1 MFQYVKLKNVVII
14 GAFIAFMI
22 GSAIITVSPFNKV
35 FAAPV
40 ELPKA
45 SMLHNGGISDLKPTL
60 TLKDKVI
67 NKIEVPEDE
76 HEFEFNSLIYAVNRG
91 DKLSFDFEEEPA
103 QVDAFLIDYE
113 TDYTTLWALEK
124 TETGEYTANTPS
136 PGLYNLDVHAIYP
149 NGEYV
154 SYSKLI
160 KVVDNDLN
168 LLSLTPETSQC
179 TNELALDKL
188 TAIGNPATS
197 ILNKV
202 INQPL
207 IKELSFGIIEELNVQ
222 LPDVKNVC
230 GIQLGL
236 KNAQNDINFFAV
248 QSSNDGSQYSDP
260 LVFANTGFS
269 GELPEIYKYPSTIEA
284 KFLKIIPLGSTLEN
298 GLGITDFKLFG
309 H

>member
-1 MFQYVKLKNVVII
+1 MFQYVKVKNVVII
-14 GAFIAFMI
+14 GAFITFMI
-22 GSAIITVSPFNKV
+22 SSGIITLSPINKV
-35 FAAPV
+35 FATPL

-45 SMLHNGGISDLKPTL
+45 SLLHNGGISDLKPTL
-60 TLKDKVI
+60 TVKDKI
-67 NKIEVPEDE
+67 IDKIQVPEDE
-76 HEFEFNSLIYAVNRG
+76 HEFEFNSLIYAINRG
-91 DKLSFDFEEEPA
+91 DKISFDFEEEPA

-124 TETGEYTANTPS
+124 TETGEYIANTPS
-136 PGLYNLDVHAIYP
+136 PGIYNLDVHAIYP

-160 KVVDNDLN
+160 NVVDNNLD
-168 LLSLTPETSQC
+168 LLSLTPK
-179 TNELALDKL
+179 TNECGNELPLDKL
-188 TAIGNPATS
+188 TAVGDPTTS
-197 ILNKV
+197 ILNKI

-207 IKELSFGIIEELNVQ
+207 IKELSFGIIDELNVQ
-222 LPDVKNVC
+222 LADIKNIC

-248 QSSNDGSQYSDP
+248 QSSNDGSRYSDP
-260 LVFANTGFS
+260 IVFSNTGFS
-269 GELPEIYKYPSTIEA
+269 GELPEIYKYPSTVEA
-284 KFLKIIPLGSTLEN
+284 KFLKIIPLGSTLEK